1 VRYYRRIGS
10 RSAVSVPLWV
20 MLPIW
25 IVLGAVLLIYY
36 LALAV
41 VLIVVALVRLALQ
54 ARAGRM
60 PTPPNRSAT

>member
-10 RSAVSVPLWV
+10 RSAVSVPIWL

-25 IVLGAVLLIYY
+25 IVIGAMYLIYL
-36 LALAV
+36 LAAAV
-41 VLIVVALVRLALQ
+41 VLIVAALVRLALQ

-60 PTPPNRSAT
+60 PPPNRSAT